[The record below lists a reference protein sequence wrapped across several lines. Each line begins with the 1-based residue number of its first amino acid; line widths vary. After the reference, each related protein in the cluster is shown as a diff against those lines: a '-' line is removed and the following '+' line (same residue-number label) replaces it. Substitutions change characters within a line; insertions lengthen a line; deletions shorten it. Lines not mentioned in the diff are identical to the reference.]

1 METNTDVAGVKIR
14 FRPLIA
20 TGIRIL
26 ISAAAKAAVTFRRL
40 KIADLCR
47 AEAGIGTKDT
57 QNIRGESTRAEIGIT
72 IVHTDIHIII
82 AMRMRSR

>member
-26 ISAAAKAAVTFRRL
+26 ISAAAKAVTFRCL

-47 AEAGIGTKDT
+47 AGAGIVKKDT

-72 IVHTDIHIII
+72 IVHADIHIII